1 VTSTAQHAQTGDA
14 AALTIDAGGI
24 ATNYHDVGPKDGTPL
39 LMLHGSG
46 PGVSAWANWRLNMQA
61 LAGKGHR
68 VLAPDLVG
76 FGYTQRPDDVY
87 YSLDSWREH
96 VWAFL
101 DAMDVRRTAIVGN
114 SLGGRIALHMAA
126 QHPDRVERM
135 VLMGAPGVGM
145 TLTPGLK
152 ALRAYTPSLENMRR
166 MLLDCFAVDKS
177 IITDD
182 LVKTRYDA
190 SMEPGAFEA
199 YTDMFSE
206 RHAGSQLGITED
218 EVRAIGTRALL
229 LHGREDQ
236 VVPVEVAWNM
246 VRLLPDAD
254 LSVFAHC
261 GHWTQIERAGDF
273 NEVVGQF
280 LASPFASSHSAGH

>member
-1 VTSTAQHAQTGDA
+1 MTATTNEA
-14 AALTIDAGGI
+14 AALTVTTASGI

-46 PGVSAWANWRLNMQA
+46 PGVSAWANWRLNMAA
-61 LAGKGHR
+61 LGERGYR

-87 YSLDSWREH
+87 YSLDTWREH
-96 VWAFL
+96 VWGFL
-101 DAMDVRRTAIVGN
+101 DAMDVRHTAIVGN
-114 SLGGRIALHMAA
+114 SLGGRIALHMAG

-152 ALRAYTPSLENMRR
+152 ALRAYQPSEENMRQ

-182 LVKTRYDA
+182 LVRTRYAA

-199 YTDMFSE
+199 YTDMFSDK
-206 RHAGSQLGITED
+206 HAGSQLGITED
-218 EVRAIGTRALL
+218 EVRAIGTRTLL

-254 LSVFAHC
+254 LAVFARC
-261 GHWTQIERAGDF
+261 GHWTQIERADDF
-273 NEVVGQF
+273 NQVVGQF
-280 LASPFASSHSAGH
+280 LGSGS